1 MRPRAKLALT
11 LTTSA
16 LAIAVVMFTA
26 SAVAERSQEGNLI
39 VSLDGGISPRALPR
53 DHVAPVAVHLAGGIH
68 TSDSSPLPRVDRLKL
83 ELAWRGI
90 LSTRGL
96 PECPQ
101 GRLRGADSRQA
112 AAACHGALVGSG
124 QLYAKIFVPNQ
135 APFGIHARLLA
146 FNGHTAVGRH
156 AVLIHAFTKDP
167 PIAFVIPF
175 SIRRQKG
182 TFRTVLVATIKRA
195 VGTWPHVGS
204 FRIDVSRTFR
214 WHGEEHSYLS
224 ASCPVP
230 RRFTAGFLSFARATY
245 TFADGDELTTESV
258 RSCRAR

>member
-1 MRPRAKLALT
+1 MSPRAGPASAT
-11 LTTSA
+11 AA
-16 LAIAVVMFTA
+16 LAVASLILFSA
-26 SAVAERSQEGNLI
+26 SAGAERSQQGNII
-39 VSLDGGISPRALPR
+39 VSLNGGITPRALPR
-53 DHVAPVAVHLAGGIH
+53 DRPAPVAVHLAGGIH
-68 TSDSSPLPRVDRLKL
+68 TSDKSPLPRVDRLKL

-96 PECPQ
+96 PICPQ
-101 GRLRGADSRQA
+101 GRLRGVDSQQA
-112 AAACHGALVGSG
+112 AAVCAGALVGSG

-156 AVLIHAFTKDP
+156 AVLVHAFTRDP
-167 PIAFVIPF
+167 PISFIIPF

-204 FRIDVSRTFR
+204 FRIDVSRTFS
-214 WHGEEHSYLS
+214 WHGQERSYLS

-230 RRFTAGFLSFARATY
+230 ASFTAGFLSFARATY
-245 TFADGDELTTESV
+245 TFSDGDELTTESV